1 MFNNSLQNKKIMK
14 ILIIGGAGFIGSALV
29 KKMLQDN
36 ADIIVIDK
44 LSLGSTDYIDTAKV
58 EFHQIDINNTKQVL
72 EVLQGKKI
80 DEVWHLAANSDIPAG
95 VEDMNVDLDDTFMST
110 VSTLKIMREIEC
122 KKLYF
127 ASSSAVYGFNENR
140 LHEDIGPLLPISNYG
155 AMKLSSEALISA
167 SLESFLDKVCV
178 YRFPNVVGVPATHGV
193 ILDFIKKLKKDMST
207 LEVLG
212 NGTQQKTYLHVSEL
226 VEAMLFINNNTDNGM
241 NYYNIGAMDDGV
253 FVKQIAEETTK
264 VISPDA
270 KINYQKTDRGW
281 VGDVPRFYYSVDKLK
296 DLGWSPKMSSLE
308 AVQRAVSEIASQEG
322 A

>member
-1 MFNNSLQNKKIMK
+1 MK
-14 ILIIGGAGFIGSALV
+14 ILIIGGAGFIGSVLV
-29 KKMLQDN
+29 KEMLQDN

-44 LSLGSTDYIDTAKV
+44 LSLGSIDYIDTTKV
-58 EFHQIDINNTKQVL
+58 EFHQIDINNIEQVL
-72 EVLQGKKI
+72 KALQGKKI

-95 VEDMNVDLDDTFMST
+95 VEDMDVDLDDTFMST
-110 VSTLKIMREIEC
+110 ASTLKIMKAIEC

-167 SLESFLDKVCV
+167 SLESFLDKVCI

-226 VEAMLFINNNTDNGM
+226 VEAMLFINSNTDNGM

-308 AVQRAVSEIASQEG
+308 AVQRAVREIASQEG
-322 A
+322 S

>member
-1 MFNNSLQNKKIMK
+1 MK
-14 ILIIGGAGFIGSALV
+14 ILIIGGAGFIGSVLV
-29 KKMLQDN
+29 KKMLQDST
-36 ADIIVIDK
+36 DIIVIDK
-44 LSLGSTDYIDTAKV
+44 LSLGSVDYIDTTKV
-58 EFHQIDINNTKQVL
+58 EFHQIDINNIEQAL

-95 VEDMNVDLDDTFMST
+95 VEDMDVDLDDTFMST
-110 VSTLKIMREIEC
+110 ASTLKIMKAIEC

-167 SLESFLDKVCV
+167 SLESFLDKVCI

-226 VEAMLFINNNTDNGM
+226 VEAMLFINSNTDNGM

-308 AVQRAVSEIASQEG
+308 AVQKAVSEIALQEG

>member
-1 MFNNSLQNKKIMK
+1 MK
-14 ILIIGGAGFIGSALV
+14 ILIIGGAGFIGSVLV
-29 KKMLQDN
+29 KKMLQDS

-44 LSLGSTDYIDTAKV
+44 LSLGSVDYIDIAKV
-58 EFHQIDINNTKQVL
+58 EFHQIDINNTEKVL
-72 EVLQGKKI
+72 EVLQDREVG
-80 DEVWHLAANSDIPAG
+80 EVWHLAANSDIPAG

-110 VSTLKIMREIEC
+110 VSTLKIMKKIEC

-140 LHEDIGPLLPISNYG
+140 LHEDIGPLMPISNYG

-167 SLESFLDKVCV
+167 SLESFLDKVCI

-308 AVQRAVSEIASQEG
+308 AVQRAVREIASQEG

>member
-1 MFNNSLQNKKIMK
+1 MRS
-14 ILIIGGAGFIGSALV
+14 LIIGGAGFIGSVLV
-29 KKMLQDN
+29 KEMLQDN

-44 LSLGSTDYIDTAKV
+44 LSLGSADYIDTTKV
-58 EFHQIDINNTKQVL
+58 EFHQIDINNTEQVL
-72 EVLQGKKI
+72 KVLKDREVS
-80 DEVWHLAANSDIPAG
+80 EVWHLAANSDIPAG
-95 VEDMNVDLDDTFMST
+95 VEDMNVDLTDTFMST
-110 VSTLKIMREIEC
+110 VSTLKIMKEIRC

-167 SLESFLDKVCV
+167 SLESYLDKVCI
-178 YRFPNVVGVPATHGV
+178 YRFPNVVGMPATHGV
-193 ILDFIKKLKKDMST
+193 ILDFVNKLKKDMSV

-226 VEAMLFINNNTDNGM
+226 VEAMLFINDNTDNGM

-253 FVKQIAEETTK
+253 TVKQIAEETVKIVSSGAT
-264 VISPDA
+264 
-270 KINYQKTDRGW
+270 INYQKSDRGW
-281 VGDVPRFYYSVDKLK
+281 VGDVPRFLYSVDKLK
-296 DLGWSPKMSSLE
+296 GLGWSPKISSLE
-308 AVQRAVSEIASQEG
+308 AIQRAVSEIASQEG

>member
-1 MFNNSLQNKKIMK
+1 MK
-14 ILIIGGAGFIGSALV
+14 ILIIGGAGFIGSVLV
-29 KKMLQDN
+29 KEMLQDN
-36 ADIIVIDK
+36 TDIIVIDK
-44 LSLGSTDYIDTAKV
+44 LSLGSVDYIDTTKV
-58 EFHQIDINNTKQVL
+58 EFYQIDINNIEQVL
-72 EVLQGKKI
+72 GVLQGKKI

-110 VSTLKIMREIEC
+110 VSTLKIMKAIEC

-140 LHEDIGPLLPISNYG
+140 LHEDIGPLMPISNYG

-167 SLESFLDKVCV
+167 SLESFLDKVCI

-308 AVQRAVSEIASQEG
+308 AVQRAVREIALQEG

>member
-1 MFNNSLQNKKIMK
+1 MK
-14 ILIIGGAGFIGSALV
+14 ILIIGGAGFIGSILV
-29 KKMLQDN
+29 KTMLEDN
-36 ADIIVIDK
+36 TDIVVIDK
-44 LSLGSTDYIDTAKV
+44 LSLGSVDYIDTTKV
-58 EFHQIDINNTKQVL
+58 EFHQIDINNIEQVL
-72 EVLQGKKI
+72 KALQGKKI

-95 VEDMNVDLDDTFMST
+95 VEDMDVDLDDTFMST
-110 VSTLKIMREIEC
+110 ASTLKIMKAIEC

-167 SLESFLDKVCV
+167 SLESFLDKVCI

-193 ILDFIKKLKKDMST
+193 ILDFIKKLKKDIST

-226 VEAMLFINNNTDNGM
+226 VEAMLFINNNTGNGM

-296 DLGWSPKMSSLE
+296 GLGWSPKMSSLE
-308 AVQRAVSEIASQEG
+308 AVQRAVSEIASQEEV
-322 A
+322 

>member
-1 MFNNSLQNKKIMK
+1 
-14 ILIIGGAGFIGSALV
+14 
-29 KKMLQDN
+29 MLQDN
-36 ADIIVIDK
+36 TDIIVIDK
-44 LSLGSTDYIDTAKV
+44 LSLGSTDYIDTTKV
-58 EFHQIDINNTKQVL
+58 EFHQIDINNIEQVL

-95 VEDMNVDLDDTFMST
+95 VDDMNVDLDDTFMST
-110 VSTLKIMREIEC
+110 VSTLKIMKAIEC

-127 ASSSAVYGFNENR
+127 SSSSAVYGFNENR
-140 LHEDIGPLLPISNYG
+140 LHEDIGPLMPISNYG

-167 SLESFLDKVCV
+167 SLESFLDKVCI

-193 ILDFIKKLKKDMST
+193 ILDFIKKLKKDMSI

-226 VEAMLFINNNTDNGM
+226 VEAMVFINNNTNNGM
-241 NYYNIGAMDDGV
+241 NYYNIGSMDDGV

-308 AVQRAVSEIASQEG
+308 AIQRAVREIASQEG
-322 A
+322 T

>member
-1 MFNNSLQNKKIMK
+1 MK
-14 ILIIGGAGFIGSALV
+14 ILIIGGAGFIGSVLV
-29 KKMLQDN
+29 KEMLQDN

-44 LSLGSTDYIDTAKV
+44 LSLGSIDYIDTTKV
-58 EFHQIDINNTKQVL
+58 EFHQIDINNIEQVL

-110 VSTLKIMREIEC
+110 VSTLKIMKAIEC

-140 LHEDIGPLLPISNYG
+140 LHEDIGPLMPISNYG

-167 SLESFLDKVCV
+167 SLESFLDKVCI

-226 VEAMLFINNNTDNGM
+226 VEAMLFIKNNTDNGM

-308 AVQRAVSEIASQEG
+308 AVQRAVREIALQEG

>member
-1 MFNNSLQNKKIMK
+1 MK
-14 ILIIGGAGFIGSALV
+14 ILIIGGAGFIGSVLV
-29 KKMLQDN
+29 KTMLEDN
-36 ADIIVIDK
+36 ADIVVIDK
-44 LSLGSTDYIDTAKV
+44 LSLGSVDYIDISKV
-58 EFHQIDINNTKQVL
+58 EFHQIDINNIEQVL

-110 VSTLKIMREIEC
+110 VSTLKIMKAIEC

-127 ASSSAVYGFNENR
+127 ASSSAVYGFNENK

-167 SLESFLDKVCV
+167 SLESFLDKVCI

-193 ILDFIKKLKKDMST
+193 ILDFIKKLKKNMSI

-212 NGTQQKTYLHVSEL
+212 NGNQQKTYLHVSEL
-226 VEAMLFINNNTDNGM
+226 VEAMLFINHNTNNGM
-241 NYYNIGAMDDGV
+241 NYFNIGAMDDGV

-264 VISPDA
+264 VVSPEA

-281 VGDVPRFYYSVDKLK
+281 VGDVPRFYYSVEKLK
-296 DLGWSPKMSSLE
+296 NLGWSPKMSSLE
-308 AVQRAVSEIASQEG
+308 AIQKAVSEIALQEDT
-322 A
+322 

>member
-1 MFNNSLQNKKIMK
+1 MK
-14 ILIIGGAGFIGSALV
+14 ILIIGGAGFIGSVLV
-29 KKMLQDN
+29 KEMLQDN

-44 LSLGSTDYIDTAKV
+44 LSLGSVDYIDTTKV

-72 EVLQGKKI
+72 EVLQGKQI
-80 DEVWHLAANSDIPAG
+80 YEVWHLAANSDIPAG

-110 VSTLKIMREIEC
+110 VSTLKIMREIDC
-122 KKLYF
+122 KRLYF
-127 ASSSAVYGFNENR
+127 ASSSAVYGFNKNR
-140 LHEDIGPLLPISNYG
+140 LHEDIGPLMPISNYG

-167 SLESFLDKVCV
+167 SLESFLDKVCI

-226 VEAMLFINNNTDNGM
+226 VEAMLFINSNTDNGM

-308 AVQRAVSEIASQEG
+308 AVQRAVSEIASQED

>member
-1 MFNNSLQNKKIMK
+1 MK
-14 ILIIGGAGFIGSALV
+14 ILIIGGAGFIGSVLV
-29 KKMLQDN
+29 KKMLQDDV
-36 ADIIVIDK
+36 DIIVIDK
-44 LSLGSTDYIDTAKV
+44 LSLGSTDYIDTTKV
-58 EFHQIDINNTKQVL
+58 EFHQIDINNAEQVL
-72 EVLQGKKI
+72 EVLQERKI
-80 DEVWHLAANSDIPAG
+80 GEVWHLAANSDIPAG
-95 VEDMNVDLDDTFMST
+95 VEDMNVDLVDTFMST
-110 VSTLKIMREIEC
+110 VSTLKIMREIDC

-140 LHEDIGPLLPISNYG
+140 LHEDIGPLMPISNYG

-167 SLESFLDKVCV
+167 SLESFLDKVCI

-264 VISPDA
+264 VISQNA

-281 VGDVPRFYYSVDKLK
+281 IGDVPRFYYSVDKLK

-308 AVQRAVSEIASQEG
+308 AVQRAVREIASQEG
-322 A
+322 S

>member
-1 MFNNSLQNKKIMK
+1 MK
-14 ILIIGGAGFIGSALV
+14 ILIIGGAGFIGSVLV
-29 KKMLQDN
+29 KEMLQDN

-44 LSLGSTDYIDTAKV
+44 LSLGSVDYIDIAKV
-58 EFHQIDINNTKQVL
+58 EFHQIDINNIEQVL
-72 EVLQGKKI
+72 EVLQGKQI

-110 VSTLKIMREIEC
+110 VSTLKIMKAIDC

-167 SLESFLDKVCV
+167 SLESFLDKVCI

-226 VEAMLFINNNTDNGM
+226 VEAMLFINSNTDNGM

-308 AVQRAVSEIASQEG
+308 AVQRAVGEIASQEG

>member
-1 MFNNSLQNKKIMK
+1 MSVLVV
-14 ILIIGGAGFIGSALV
+14 GGAGFIGSVLV
-29 KKMLQDN
+29 KEMLQDN
-36 ADIIVIDK
+36 TDIIVIDK
-44 LSLGSTDYIDTAKV
+44 LSLGSADYIDTTKV
-58 EFHQIDINNTKQVL
+58 EFHQIDVNNTEQVL

-110 VSTLKIMREIEC
+110 VSTLKIMKEIGC
-122 KKLYF
+122 KRIYF
-127 ASSSAVYGFNENR
+127 SSSSAVYGLNENR
-140 LHEDIGPLLPISNYG
+140 LYEDIGPLMPISNYG

-167 SLESFLDKVCV
+167 SLESFLDKVCI

-193 ILDFIKKLKKDMST
+193 ILDFIKKLKKDMSI

-226 VEAMLFINNNTDNGM
+226 IEAMLFINNNTDNGM

-253 FVKQIAEETTK
+253 FVKQIAEEAAK
-264 VISPDA
+264 VVSPDA
-270 KINYQKTDRGW
+270 KINYQKADRGW
-281 VGDVPRFYYSVDKLK
+281 VGDVPRFYYSVNKLK

-308 AVQRAVSEIASQEG
+308 AIQRAVGEIASQEG
-322 A
+322 E